1 MGIANPDLGQIIAEV
16 FLELKRERA
25 LIVHGSG
32 VDEIAVHDG
41 KTTHD
46 PALVYF
52 RRRFGSL
59 A

>member
-1 MGIANPDLGQIIAEV
+1 MVEI
-16 FLELKRERA
+16 
-25 LIVHGSG
+25 
-32 VDEIAVHDG
+32 DEIAVHDG

-59 A
+59 V

>member
-1 MGIANPDLGQIIAEV
+1 MVEI
-16 FLELKRERA
+16 
-25 LIVHGSG
+25 
-32 VDEIAVHDG
+32 DEITVHDG